1 LWENDVKF
9 EPDVARDI
17 LLAMESHPRSDLLG
31 EAPTIPGDHDYEVLC
46 HHYHLLHE
54 DGFIEALDY
63 TGGDFLECIPL
74 RMTRDG
80 YRYLESVRN
89 DQWYRMALHRI
100 HAHGT
105 PMSLRAIWEVA
116 KSQIGL

>member
-31 EAPTIPGDHDYEVLC
+31 EAPTIPGDRDYEVLC

-80 YRYLESVRN
+80 YRYLESVRDDRN
-89 DQWYRMALHRI
+89 YRKAI
-100 HAHGT
+100 AHVNEHGI
-105 PMSLRAIWEVA
+105 PMTLKIIWDVL
-116 KSQIGL
+116 KGQTGL